1 MNFKE
6 EIMSLIELFIT
17 AVALSMD
24 AFAVAICKGLT
35 LRERDVKKSLLTGTY
50 FGGFQAL
57 MPVIGY
63 ILASSFKERIM
74 SIDHWVAFVLLA
86 LIGANMIKESRE
98 ESCDI
103 ESSSFDF
110 KTMVVLAIAT
120 SIDAMAV
127 GITFAFLG
135 VNIVYAAILTFII
148 SAFGIR
154 IGTLFGI
161 RFKSKAEFAGG
172 IVLILLG
179 TKILLEHLGLF

>member
-1 MNFKE
+1 
-6 EIMSLIELFIT
+6 MSLFELFIT

-57 MPVIGY
+57 MPVMGY

-135 VNIVYAAILTFII
+135 VNIVYAAILIGITTFII

-172 IVLILLG
+172 I
-179 TKILLEHLGLF
+179 

>member
-1 MNFKE
+1 
-6 EIMSLIELFIT
+6 MSLFELFIT

-35 LRERDVKKSLLTGTY
+35 LRERDVKITFNWYILWW
-50 FGGFQAL
+50 FQAL
-57 MPVIGY
+57 MPVMGY

-135 VNIVYAAILTFII
+135 VNIVYAAILIGITTFII

>member
-1 MNFKE
+1 
-6 EIMSLIELFIT
+6 MSLIELFIT

-63 ILASSFKERIM
+63 ILTSSFKERIM
-74 SIDHWVAFVLLA
+74 SVDHWVAFVLLA

-103 ESSSFDF
+103 ESSYFDF

-135 VNIVYAAILTFII
+135 VNIVYAAILIGITTFII
-148 SAFGIR
+148 SAFGVR

-172 IVLILLG
+172 VVLILLG
-179 TKILLEHLGLF
+179 TKILLQHLGIF